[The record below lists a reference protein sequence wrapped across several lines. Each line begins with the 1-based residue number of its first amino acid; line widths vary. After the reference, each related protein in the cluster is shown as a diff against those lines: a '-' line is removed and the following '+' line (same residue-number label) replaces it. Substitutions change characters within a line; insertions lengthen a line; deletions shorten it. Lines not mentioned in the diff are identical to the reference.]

1 MIERYP
7 TSRKR
12 LGIDYP
18 KTSRGNMSILTAEIA
33 TVKIH
38 NISIEGVMFP
48 DGSYG
53 VAIPQVSSLFLDNQN
68 QASKTLKRL
77 MGADFKTSKVK
88 TPFNRNATLVVSLPD
103 FERVVAKLD
112 RAGNKPAQDFR
123 DTLVGLSLHQLFSD
137 EFGVKFEKE
146 DRQKWLENRFKTK
159 HDFRPL
165 TDELQKA
172 GFKEP
177 KQYGKYISLMQSKL
191 GIEDGTRDELDNKTL
206 MKLVDGQTKLTAY
219 MSCGLTPMQAL
230 HKLAP
235 SPFFN

>member
-1 MIERYP
+1 MNIV
-7 TSRKR
+7 
-12 LGIDYP
+12 
-18 KTSRGNMSILTAEIA
+18 TAEIT
-33 TVKIH
+33 TVQIGQV
-38 NISIEGVMFP
+38 SFSGVMFP

-53 VAIPQVSSLFLDNQN
+53 VAIPQLVTLNLVPPDRSRKQLESL
-68 QASKTLKRL
+68 AGMT
-77 MGADFKTSKVK
+77 FKTHQKAKTKLNSKAV
-88 TPFNRNATLVVSLPD
+88 NVIGLQD
-103 FERVVAKLD
+103 FEVLLAKLD
-112 RAGNKPAQDFR
+112 RAGNKNAQDFR
-123 DTLVGLSLHQLFSD
+123 DALVGLSLHQLFSD
-137 EFGVKFEKE
+137 AFGIQFEKE

-177 KQYGKYISLMQSKL
+177 KDYGKYIHLMQSKL

-230 HKLAP
+230 NKLQP
-235 SPFFN
+235 SAFFK